1 VVLVW
6 GWILCSNHPI
16 GKSILAALCLLWCSC
31 LASVNATDTDTTL
44 AVVVHPDNKTQL
56 DQQQLIQLYLN
67 KISSF
72 QNGQTAKVLHLPRS
86 SEQHRQFCLQM
97 LNLSAG
103 QYQSYWSR
111 MLFTGAASDMIFI
124 DNSQQL
130 LKLLQ
135 TDKNAVGYLPADQ
148 AQGVRIIGY
157 LQQGQWQAAG
167 SQPQ

>member
-1 VVLVW
+1 M
-6 GWILCSNHPI
+6 CSDPAI
-16 GKSILAALCLLWCSC
+16 GKSILLALCLLWCSC
-31 LASVNATDTDTTL
+31 LASASATDIDSTL
-44 AVVVHPDNKTQL
+44 AVVVHPDNTTAL

-86 SEQHRQFCLQM
+86 SAPHRQFCLQM
-97 LNLSAG
+97 LNLSAS

-135 TDKNAVGYLPADQ
+135 TDKTAVGYLPASE

-157 LQQGQWQAAG
+157 LQQGQWHAVD
-167 SQPQ
+167 SQTH

>member
-1 VVLVW
+1 MYTLVQLS
-6 GWILCSNHPI
+6 GERQRHSY
-16 GKSILAALCLLWCSC
+16 
-31 LASVNATDTDTTL
+31 DTTL
-44 AVVVHPDNKTQL
+44 AVVVHPDNTTAL

-72 QNGQTAKVLHLPRS
+72 QNGQTATVLHLPRS
-86 SEQHRQFCLQM
+86 SAQHRQFCLQM
-97 LNLSAG
+97 LNLSVN

-124 DNSQQL
+124 NNSQQL

-135 TDKNAVGYLPADQ
+135 TDKTAVGYLPASE

-157 LQQGQWQAAG
+157 LQQGQWQAANRG
-167 SQPQ
+167 KRINNDEVNYICCYSFV

>member
-1 VVLVW
+1 MLT
-6 GWILCSNHPI
+6 
-16 GKSILAALCLLWCSC
+16 ALCLLWCSC

-44 AVVVHPDNKTQL
+44 AVVVHLDNTTRL

-72 QNGQTAKVLHLPRS
+72 QNGQTARVLHLPRS
-86 SEQHRQFCLQM
+86 SAQHRQFCLQM
-97 LNLSAG
+97 LNLSAS

-124 DNSQQL
+124 DNSEQL

-135 TDKNAVGYLPADQ
+135 TDKTAVGYLPANE
-148 AQGVRIIGY
+148 AQGVRVIGY
-157 LQQGQWQAAG
+157 LQQGQWQAVDT
-167 SQPQ
+167 QTHQ

>member
-1 VVLVW
+1 M
-6 GWILCSNHPI
+6 CSNHPI
-16 GKSILAALCLLWCSC
+16 GKSLLAVLCILWCSC
-31 LASVNATDTDTTL
+31 LASVNATATDTTL
-44 AVVVHPDNKTQL
+44 AVVVHPDNTTAL

-72 QNGQTAKVLHLPRS
+72 QNGQTATVLHLPRS
-86 SEQHRQFCLQM
+86 SAEHRQFCLQM
-97 LNLSAG
+97 LNLSVN

-124 DNSQQL
+124 NNSQQL

-135 TDKNAVGYLPADQ
+135 TDKTAVGYLPANE

-157 LQQGQWQAAG
+157 LQQGQWQ
-167 SQPQ
+167 PQRGQTHQ

>member
-1 VVLVW
+1 M
-6 GWILCSNHPI
+6 
-16 GKSILAALCLLWCSC
+16 LAALCFLWCSC
-31 LASVNATDTDTTL
+31 LASVSATDSGTML
-44 AVVVHPDNKTQL
+44 AVVVHPDNTTAL

-97 LNLSAG
+97 LNLSAS

-124 DNSQQL
+124 DNSEQL

-135 TDKNAVGYLPADQ
+135 TDKTAVGYLPANE
-148 AQGVRIIGY
+148 AQGVRVIGY
-157 LQQGQWQAAG
+157 LQQGQWQALDT
-167 SQPQ
+167 QTHQ

>member
-1 VVLVW
+1 ML
-6 GWILCSNHPI
+6 I
-16 GKSILAALCLLWCSC
+16 ALCLLWFSC
-31 LASVNATDTDTTL
+31 LASASATEQETTL
-44 AVVVHPDNKTQL
+44 AVVVHLDNTTRL

-72 QNGQTAKVLHLPRS
+72 ENGQTAKMLHLPRNS
-86 SEQHRQFCLQM
+86 AAHRQFCLQM
-97 LNLSAG
+97 LNLSTN

-135 TDKNAVGYLPADQ
+135 TDKNAVGYLPAEQ

-157 LQQGQWQAAG
+157 LQQGKWQAMDRQAHK
-167 SQPQ
+167 SRPEKIYIY